1 MDQEDRS
8 MTMLVRKELREVLGI
23 AAIALGAYLV
33 LVASLLGT
41 KLFAWVPGLPHE
53 MEPVPFASG
62 GFTGSFARVTAV
74 FAVALGFR
82 QSAWESVRGTYLF
95 LLHRPVRRDAIFLA
109 KLATGMMVLLV
120 CASVPILFYT
130 WWAAVPG
137 HHPSSFAWSMTVP
150 AWRVAFLTPLVYLGA
165 FLSGIRP
172 ARWIGTRLLPLA
184 ASLSLVLLLGFIPYW
199 WLLGLPLAL
208 VLYVLLVTNVCFVAR
223 VRDYA

>member
-1 MDQEDRS
+1 

-23 AAIALGAYLV
+23 AAVALGAYLV

-41 KLFAWVPGLPHE
+41 KLFAWVPGVPHG
-53 MEPVPFASG
+53 METIPFASG
-62 GFTGSFARVTAV
+62 EFTGSFTLVTVV
-74 FAVALGFR
+74 FAAALGFR

-95 LLHRPVRRDAIFLA
+95 LLHRPVRRDAIFLT
-109 KLATGMMVLLV
+109 KLATGAVVLLV
-120 CASVPILFYT
+120 CASVPIVFYT

-137 HHPSSFAWSMTVP
+137 HHPSPFAWSMTVP
-150 AWRVAFLTPLVYLGA
+150 AWRLAFLMPLVYLGA

-172 ARWIGTRLLPLA
+172 ARWLGTRLLPLA
-184 ASLSLVLLLGFIPYW
+184 ASLLFVVLLNVIPYW

-208 VLYVLLVTNVCFVAR
+208 VLYAVLVTNVCFVSR